1 MTLGKE
7 SKADR
12 AEGCAVE
19 EAIPSSLGFTAVFTL
34 SQQCPVPRAAWRE
47 CDSLTARQLGFPPP
61 EPPRVSGDTE
71 AAQRA
76 LAVPEVLSHMWLTQS

>member
-19 EAIPSSLGFTAVFTL
+19 EAIPSSLGFTAAFTP

-47 CDSLTARQLGFPPP
+47 FDSLTARQLGFPPP
-61 EPPRVSGDTE
+61 EPPR
-71 AAQRA
+71 A
-76 LAVPEVLSHMWLTQS
+76 PQSEWGHRGSSESVGCP